1 MEQAEMMQVLFAKM
15 SAEQGGYR
23 KWLVSLPPEE
33 ILEHAYEYTVREAAL
48 SLMGKVELSK
58 GQISALFATKTPLTG
73 ICDEF
78 FSRDI
83 DYEIELTDCIEVFAN
98 DAAHQYERVKK
109 AAAQLEFW
117 NGAINSH
124 P

>member
-48 SLMGKVELSK
+48 SLMGKMELSK
-58 GQISALFATKTPLTG
+58 GQITALFATKTPLTG

-98 DAAHQYERVKK
+98 EAADRYERVKK

-117 NGAINSH
+117 NGAINGL

>member
-23 KWLVSLPPEE
+23 KWLASLPPEE

-58 GQISALFATKTPLTG
+58 GQITALFATKTPLTG

>member
-33 ILEHAYEYTVREAAL
+33 ILEHAYEYTVREVAL
-48 SLMGKVELSK
+48 SLMGKAELSK
-58 GQISALFATKTPLTG
+58 GQITALFATKTPLTG

>member
-58 GQISALFATKTPLTG
+58 GQITALFATKTPLTG

-109 AAAQLEFW
+109 AVAQLEFW

>member
-58 GQISALFATKTPLTG
+58 GQITALFATKTPLTG

-117 NGAINSH
+117 NGAING
-124 P
+124 PP

>member
-58 GQISALFATKTPLTG
+58 GQITALFATKTPLTG

-83 DYEIELTDCIEVFAN
+83 GYEIELTDCIEVFAN

-117 NGAINSH
+117 NGAINGL

>member
-1 MEQAEMMQVLFAKM
+1 MQVLFAKM

-48 SLMGKVELSK
+48 SLLGKVELSK
-58 GQISALFATKTPLTG
+58 GQITALFATKTPLTG

-109 AAAQLEFW
+109 AAAQLEFR
-117 NGAINSH
+117 NGAINGL

>member
-48 SLMGKVELSK
+48 SLMGKVELNK
-58 GQISALFATKTPLTG
+58 GQITALFATKTPLTG

-117 NGAINSH
+117 NGAINRH

>member
-58 GQISALFATKTPLTG
+58 GQITALFATKTPLTG

-109 AAAQLEFW
+109 TAAQLEFW
-117 NGAINSH
+117 NGAINGL

>member
-1 MEQAEMMQVLFAKM
+1 MMQVLFAKM

-58 GQISALFATKTPLTG
+58 GQITALFATKTPLTG

>member
-33 ILEHAYEYTVREAAL
+33 ILKHAYEYTVREAAL

-58 GQISALFATKTPLTG
+58 GQITALFATKTPLTD

-98 DAAHQYERVKK
+98 DAAHQYERIKK
-109 AAAQLEFW
+109 ATAQLEFW
-117 NGAINSH
+117 NGAINGL